1 MTGDRYTNVCF
12 NIKMIGICVYGS
24 AGLLYCELKPDAQG
38 VELYQVV
45 TEKWGVSMNLQIL
58 THRGKLVNPA
68 LSLVHQGFVHG
79 STVFATIKA
88 KGGGENGLPSESG
101 NSSSSNSGVLI
112 GHDSPCCVRNFG
124 SLLLHTR
131 CNHR

>member
-1 MTGDRYTNVCF
+1 M
-12 NIKMIGICVYGS
+12 YGS
-24 AGLLYCELKPDAQG
+24 AALFYCELKPDAQG

-45 TEKWGVSMNLQIL
+45 TEKWGVAMNLQIL

-79 STVFATIKA
+79 STVFATMKA
-88 KGGGENGLPSESG
+88 KGGGGGNGLPSESG
-101 NSSSSNSGVLI
+101 NSSSSNSGSYV
-112 GHDSPCCVRNFG
+112 DSKILSLCCIHYFG

-131 CNHR
+131 SNQR